1 MKIIKIDETLV
12 EIPDHNYTEL
22 VNLHQ
27 GTIQSYSSLRELANA
42 RDKYFRYLD
51 MLLRVGKYPNIPI
64 FKSTL

>member
-27 GTIQSYSSLRELANA
+27 GTIQSYSSLRELTNA

-51 MLLRVGKYPNIPI
+51 MLLRVGKYPNIPT

>member
-51 MLLRVGKYPNIPI
+51 SLK
-64 FKSTL
+64 